1 MCILEERLKF
11 SSAVCGMASET
22 IATNKALRAGMIG
35 QHSYSKNVSQE
46 HFCLSENVY
55 EVIGVQRSSL

>member
-1 MCILEERLKF
+1 M
-11 SSAVCGMASET
+11 VSET

-46 HFCLSENVY
+46 HFLS
-55 EVIGVQRSSL
+55 Q